1 MVKSTSN
8 ENNGRS
14 GSRCYGGVHGGE
26 FAGFARMPRVV
37 LVVHPD
43 IGARFEPLPL
53 PAGRLIRIR
62 SGAWVR
68 P

>member
-1 MVKSTSN
+1 MTKPTSN

-37 LVVHPD
+37 VVKREGEPE
-43 IGARFEPLPL
+43 RFEPLPL